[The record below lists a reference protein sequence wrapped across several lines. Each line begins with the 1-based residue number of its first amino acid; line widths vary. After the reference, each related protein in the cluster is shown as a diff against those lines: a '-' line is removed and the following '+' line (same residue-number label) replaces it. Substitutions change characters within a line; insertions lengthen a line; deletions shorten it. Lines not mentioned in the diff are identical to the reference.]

1 MKSPALSAPFSS
13 DARSH
18 RCRGGAAARG
28 AARRLL
34 PKVTSLRPPLLSLSP
49 PLPPPPPP
57 PPRFGAGAATGIG
70 GKSRGDRARLGQRE
84 LGGRGKPV
92 FGKRGQPVTCRR
104 PLAGESR
111 LRSPA
116 GSRREAPG
124 GGSRS
129 RRWLLGGSVTRLPQ
143 PQRVG
148 AGGER
153 LPPPAGNPASPGRR
167 RAASHP
173 SGDPGSPASHPRR
186 PAPGDSGAEA
196 GGGSSGRAG
205 GAGQPERRVASRPRC
220 APRSPVT

>member
-34 PKVTSLRPPLLSLSP
+34 PKVTSLRPPLLSPSP

-92 FGKRGQPVTCRR
+92 FGKRGQPVPCRR

-148 AGGER
+148 AGGSGCLLR
-153 LPPPAGNPASPGRR
+153 QVTPLLRGGGGQHLTLAGIPGAPLPTPGGPPRGT
-167 RAASHP
+167 AA
-173 SGDPGSPASHPRR
+173 RR
-186 PAPGDSGAEA
+186 PAGGARGGREVRDSRS
-196 GGGSSGRAG
+196 GGSLRGPG
-205 GAGQPERRVASRPRC
+205 VRP
-220 APRSPVT
+220 ALP